1 MKKDEMLHVMAI
13 WAAYVQKYHGYLSN
27 EWMAETRKLMSE
39 HYLHASD
46 VHVYEH
52 NGQIVGFVAMVDTYV
67 GVLFVESEYEGKGF
81 AKALL
86 NKVNSLE
93 SELVTSAY
101 SKNQDG
107 RSFYE
112 RHGFV
117 PLKEELQE
125 VSGEYLTH
133 YRLPKS

>member
-13 WAAYVQKYHGYLSN
+13 WAAYVQKYHAFLSD
-27 EWMAETRKLMSE
+27 EWMAETRKLMSTQ
-39 HYLHASD
+39 YLQASE

-52 NGQIVGFVAMVDTYV
+52 DDQIVGFVAMVDTYV
-67 GVLFVESEYEGKGF
+67 GVLFVESEHEGKGF

-86 NKVNSLE
+86 NKVNSLD

-101 SKNQDG
+101 SKNQNG

-117 PLKEELQE
+117 FVKEELHDI
-125 VSGEYLTH
+125 SGEYLT
-133 YRLPKS
+133 YYQLPK